1 MPAGH
6 GPVLPAVVAG
16 TVPAVVLLLGGVVEV
31 ALAGGAVVVVLG
43 VVMVVLGAVLLVL
56 ALEDAV
62 ADVPLLGVMPVEG
75 WIPGEGVMPP
85 LLVSFGVVRAELGDT
100 GVAVPVLAL
109 PVVVVAG
116 AGTQSGVAAGVVDC
130 DVLVWLVAEAG
141 GIVDCGVAGCTSPLR
156 GVVSLAGACV
166 VEPGAMPGVGFEVVP
181 VVEPGLCAKAIPVP
195 SNNVDSKADVRVML
209 RLSY

>member
-6 GPVLPAVVAG
+6 GPVLPAVVVG
-16 TVPAVVLLLGGVVEV
+16 TVPAVVLLLGEVVEV

-43 VVMVVLGAVLLVL
+43 VVVVVLGAVLLVL

-116 AGTQSGVAAGVVDC
+116 AGTQSGVAAGVVD
-130 DVLVWLVAEAG
+130 
-141 GIVDCGVAGCTSPLR
+141 
-156 GVVSLAGACV
+156 
-166 VEPGAMPGVGFEVVP
+166 
-181 VVEPGLCAKAIPVP
+181 
-195 SNNVDSKADVRVML
+195 
-209 RLSY
+209 